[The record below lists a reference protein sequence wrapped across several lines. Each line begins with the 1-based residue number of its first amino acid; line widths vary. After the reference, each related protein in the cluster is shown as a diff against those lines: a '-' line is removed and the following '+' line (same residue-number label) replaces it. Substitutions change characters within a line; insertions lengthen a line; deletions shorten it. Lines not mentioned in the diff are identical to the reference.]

1 MDQVRLGKSGLHV
14 SRVCLGMMSYGS
26 VADLSKT
33 RQRDQWIRLAGSRPA
48 VYRPASIDG
57 HEREIRRSEALDRCG
72 AGQREPRHPGRRV
85 FDGPAGLGD
94 ERWDERE
101 PSANVPLS
109 TTLARDLWESMN
121 VLGGIGT
128 VEGFAAGGHYLLG
141 DEAALSCGTEA
152 RMDGS
157 YVPR

>member
-1 MDQVRLGKSGLHV
+1 
-14 SRVCLGMMSYGS
+14 
-26 VADLSKT
+26 
-33 RQRDQWIRLAGSRPA
+33 
-48 VYRPASIDG
+48 
-57 HEREIRRSEALDRCG
+57 
-72 AGQREPRHPGRRV
+72 
-85 FDGPAGLGD
+85 
-94 ERWDERE
+94 
-101 PSANVPLS
+101 
-109 TTLARDLWESMN
+109 MN